1 MDRHE
6 FTSCFDSEAR
16 RLRLN
21 MRRLGG
27 LASSGLGWEEKLL
40 AHMRSLEPG
49 CTWQDVFPGMPQLE
63 PPPEMRDEVAA
74 NDQDPERYWRRLEM
88 AKAVISEMRRVMP
101 EEYAAAMRAG
111 TGFGMAWPHGAEHA
125 LRVLQNL
132 PDRAGVEAA
141 WAALTAT
148 PPDGET

>member
-6 FTSCFDSEAR
+6 FSSCFDSEAR

-27 LASSGLGWEEKLL
+27 LASSGSGWEEKLL

-49 CTWQDVFPGMPQLE
+49 CTWQDVFPGMPQFE

-74 NDQDPERYWRRLEM
+74 NDADPERYWRHRELHLTAWAEM
-88 AKAVISEMRRVMP
+88 LRVMP
-101 EEYAAAMRAG
+101 VEYAAAMRAG
-111 TGFGMAWPHGAEHA
+111 EGFGMAWPHGAEHA
-125 LRVLQNL
+125 LRVFRSL
-132 PDRAGVEAA
+132 PDGAGGEVA
-141 WAALTAT
+141 WAALTST
-148 PPDGET
+148 PPDGEA